1 MHILIIN
8 TKESL
13 FNSHFPQQSS
23 LIPVNILIR
32 MTSVHLCHLWP
43 NPTESICGFSDQ
55 YYASTASP
63 HFLPPNPTPR
73 WIWCVTAPS
82 GIARR
87 QIYHGIDTWSSSEQW
102 TTSFCIFPSFK
113 QNVFFFWVE
122 PPLKWTHKPN
132 PPLQKKSTMPFQ
144 WWHGIWNFYLFLCVH
159 LPQKISWFIMCVV
172 GF

>member
-113 QNVFFFWVE
+113 QNVFLFGQNHPWSE
-122 PPLKWTHKPN
+122 HIN
-132 PPLQKKSTMPFQ
+132 PSHHSRKNQQCHFNGTMVFGTPIFS
-144 WWHGIWNFYLFLCVH
+144 YVH